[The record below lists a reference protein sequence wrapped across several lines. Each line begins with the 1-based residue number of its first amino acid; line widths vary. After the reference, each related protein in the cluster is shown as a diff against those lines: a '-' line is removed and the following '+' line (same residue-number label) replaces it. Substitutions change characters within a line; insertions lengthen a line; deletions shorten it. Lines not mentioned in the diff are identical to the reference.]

1 METVNLSG
9 PEQKP
14 ASGQPPK
21 HLVIL
26 LHGYGADGN
35 DLIGLAPMLAQSLP
49 DTHFISPNAPF
60 PCEMAPYGRQWF
72 SLRDWSPKSMLRGAQ
87 EAAPALNMF
96 ISQQLQRFSLT
107 DDKLALI
114 GFSQGTMMALYTALR
129 RPTPCAGIVGF
140 SGSLIGEEGMV
151 SKPPVCLIH
160 GDMDNV
166 VPFGAM
172 ALAEAVLKHDGIS
185 VETHKRPSLGHGID
199 PEGLDIAVKFL
210 KANLK

>member
-9 PEQKP
+9 PELPP
-14 ASGQPPK
+14 ASGGKAK

-35 DLIGLAPMLAQSLP
+35 DLIGLAPVLAQALP
-49 DTHFISPNAPF
+49 DTHFISPNAPN

-72 SLRDWSPKSMLRGAQ
+72 SLRDWSPKSMLRGAH
-87 EAAPALNMF
+87 EAAPALNLF
-96 ISQQLQRFSLT
+96 INLQLSRLSLT
-107 DDKLALI
+107 EDKLAFV
-114 GFSQGTMMALYTALR
+114 GFSQGTMMALYAALR
-129 RPTPCAGIVGF
+129 RPAACAGIVGF
-140 SGSLIGEEGMV
+140 SGSLIGEEGIE

-172 ALAEAVLKHDGIS
+172 ALAEAMLKHNGIA
-185 VETHKRPSLGHGID
+185 VETHARRGLGHGID
-199 PEGLDIAVKFL
+199 PEGLQAAERFL
-210 KANLK
+210 KAKLK

>member
-9 PEQKP
+9 PELPP
-14 ASGQPPK
+14 ASGGKAK

-35 DLIGLAPMLAQSLP
+35 DLIGLAPVLAQALP
-49 DTHFISPNAPF
+49 DTHFISPNAPN

-72 SLRDWSPKSMLRGAQ
+72 SLRDWSPKSMLRGAH
-87 EAAPALNMF
+87 EAAPALNLF
-96 ISQQLQRFSLT
+96 INLQLSRLSLT
-107 DDKLALI
+107 EDKLAFV
-114 GFSQGTMMALYTALR
+114 GFSQGTMMALYAALR
-129 RPTPCAGIVGF
+129 RPTACAGIVGF
-140 SGSLIGEEGMV
+140 SGSLIGEEGIE

-172 ALAEAVLKHDGIS
+172 ALAEAMLKHNGIA
-185 VETHKRPSLGHGID
+185 VETHARRGLGHGID
-199 PEGLDIAVKFL
+199 PEGLQAAERFL
-210 KANLK
+210 KAKLK